1 MSDEIVVV
9 VGLQTKPGDEAAFET
24 ELRKLVATTH
34 SEDGCLLFA
43 IHRHAEDA
51 TQYSAVER
59 WTSRAD
65 LDNHFASP
73 HVREY
78 FEATKDLLAEPPTIN
93 VYVACPEGD
102 PDKGA
107 L

>member
-9 VGLQTKPGDEAAFET
+9 VGLQTKPGEEAAFET
-24 ELRKLVATTH
+24 ELRKLVVATH

-43 IHRHAEDA
+43 IHRHTEDA

-65 LDNHFASP
+65 LDKLVHA
-73 HVREY
+73 
-78 FEATKDLLAEPPTIN
+78 A
-93 VYVACPEGD
+93 
-102 PDKGA
+102 
-107 L
+107 